1 MKTVFCLFE
10 YSETFAKL
18 YREKGYNVISVDLE
32 FGIDI
37 MTFDYKQYSNVEII
51 IAHPPCTEF
60 AASGAVWWKKKN
72 PKLLFDAI
80 SIVEKTLEIIEYHKP
95 KIFFLEN
102 PKGRICSCVPKLK
115 QFQKYSFNPFEFA
128 GYSSEKEAYS
138 KYTILYGRF
147 NLPKKKPLPNLI
159 GDKTT
164 NLGWA
169 TKDVVRQRNLTPYGF
184 AKAFVEAN
192 HNTEVIEQLYLF

>member
-10 YSETFAKL
+10 YSQTFAKL
-18 YREKGYNVISVDLE
+18 YREKGYNVVSVDLE

-37 MTFDYKQYSNVEII
+37 MNFDYKRYSDVEII

-60 AASGAVWWKKKN
+60 AASGARWWADK
-72 PKLLFDAI
+72 PQAKLNEAVKL
-80 SIVEKTLEIIEYHKP
+80 VHKTLEIIDYHKP

-102 PKGRICSCVPKLK
+102 PKGRIAKCVPVLNS
-115 QFQKYSFNPFEFA
+115 FTKYVFNPFEFA
-128 GYSSEKEAYS
+128 GYSNEKEAYS

-147 NLPKKKPLPNLI
+147 NLPKKNPLPNLI

-169 TKDVVRQRNLTPYGF
+169 TKEVVRQRNLTPYGF